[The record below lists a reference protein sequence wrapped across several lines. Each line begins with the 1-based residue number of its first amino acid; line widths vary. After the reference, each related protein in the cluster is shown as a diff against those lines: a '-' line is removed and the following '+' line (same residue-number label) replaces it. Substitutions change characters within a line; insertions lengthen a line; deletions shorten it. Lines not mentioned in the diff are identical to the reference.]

1 MINNDRFYKSEM
13 LILSQLKKQDATVDE
28 LCLTFQS
35 SHLCHLNNGPLLTSL
50 FFFLESHLISQYS
63 HNNTIY
69 YHSYPSWYFN
79 SPDNTDRCRINRCSC
94 RSWYAYQSII

>member
-69 YHSYPSWYFN
+69 YHIESAGLVRLETLKRQYHE
-79 SPDNTDRCRINRCSC
+79 TQKTIKELL
-94 RSWYAYQSII
+94 

>member
-13 LILSQLKKQDATVDE
+13 LILSQLKKHDATIDD
-28 LCLTFQS
+28 LYNAFQS
-35 SHLCHLNNGPLLTSL
+35 AHLNHLYNGSLLTSL

-69 YHSYPSWYFN
+69 YHIESAGLVRLETLKRSYYKTQ
-79 SPDNTDRCRINRCSC
+79 NTIKELL
-94 RSWYAYQSII
+94 